1 MSLYGRLA
9 GFEVYRS
16 GDHLTLRCKRCDW
29 RKPLAKVSLSG
40 LVALAEGHYPEVV
53 TLQLPDP
60 APGVSLCVTVPA
72 EHEELARRA
81 AAENGSEE
89 QRFPISRWAVS
100 TDPKDEE

>member
-16 GDHLTLRCKRCDW
+16 ADHLTLRCKRCDW
-29 RKPLAKVSLSG
+29 RKSLAKITLSG
-40 LVALAEGHYPEVV
+40 LVALAEGHYPEVDQV
-53 TLQLPDP
+53 TLKLPDL

-81 AAENGSEE
+81 AAEHGI
-89 QRFPISRWAVS
+89 PL
-100 TDPKDEE
+100 